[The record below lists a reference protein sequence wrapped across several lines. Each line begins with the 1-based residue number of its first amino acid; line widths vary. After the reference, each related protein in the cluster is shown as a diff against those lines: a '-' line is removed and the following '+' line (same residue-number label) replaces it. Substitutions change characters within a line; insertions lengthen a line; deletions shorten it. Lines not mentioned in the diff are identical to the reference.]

1 MMKIEIAPML
11 DLTDRHFRFFLR
23 KITKKSLFYSEM
35 IAEQA
40 ILNGNRDYLLS
51 FNEEEKPL
59 VLQLGGSHPEMMSEC
74 AKIGE
79 AYGYNEINI
88 NAGCPSTRVESG
100 NFGVCLIRKPK
111 LIADV
116 VRSMKQKTS
125 LPITLKTRLGL
136 IGDDIERT
144 LPLFIEI
151 IANAGVQKFIIHA
164 RFAQIGKLS
173 PKENRT
179 KLPLYPQKVFEIKKK
194 YPELEIIFN
203 GEISSIS
210 QIQELVGKTDG
221 VMIGRSAYTN
231 PYFLSE
237 VDRIFYGEKTPIASR
252 KEIAF
257 AMMDYLDL
265 QKERAPHLFR
275 HLMGLYYG
283 TEVAKIWRN
292 ALMSKNTN
300 DVRQILKEF
309 SF

>member
-40 ILNGNRDYLLS
+40 ILRGNRDRLLS
-51 FNEEEKPL
+51 FSEEEKPL
-59 VLQLGGSHPEMMSEC
+59 VLQLGGSTPEIMAEC

-79 AYGYNEINI
+79 TYGYSEINI
-88 NAGCPSTRVESG
+88 NAGCPSSRVESG
-100 NFGVCLIRKPK
+100 RFGACLMRKPET
-111 LIADV
+111 IVQIVQA
-116 VRSMKQKTS
+116 MKQRTH

-136 IGDDIERT
+136 VGDDIEHT
-144 LPLFIEI
+144 LPAFIET
-151 IANAGVQKFIIHA
+151 IAEAGVKKFIIHA
-164 RFAQIGKLS
+164 RFTQIGKLS

-179 KLPLYPQKVFEIKKK
+179 KLPLYPEKVFEIKKR

-203 GEISSIS
+203 GEVTSVS

-221 VMIGRSAYTN
+221 VMIGRASYTN

-237 VDRIFYGEKTPIASR
+237 IDRLFYGENFSIPSR

-257 AMMDYLDL
+257 SMMDYLDL
-265 QKERAPHLFR
+265 QKEHAPHLFR

-283 TEVAKIWRN
+283 TEVAKIWRST
-292 ALMSKNTN
+292 LMSKNTN
-300 DVRQILKEF
+300 EVRRTLE
-309 SF
+309 SFLF